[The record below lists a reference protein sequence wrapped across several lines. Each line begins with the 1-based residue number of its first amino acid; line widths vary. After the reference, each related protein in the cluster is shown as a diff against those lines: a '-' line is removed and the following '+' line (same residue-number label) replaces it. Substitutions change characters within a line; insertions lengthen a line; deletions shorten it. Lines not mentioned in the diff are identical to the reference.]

1 MLHKSKGVYRF
12 QNKATFNVEQGL
24 SPIILAYLKQL
35 LKAKDSDGF
44 GVPQYYMRKQAE
56 VMGVESWCDAD
67 FEEAAKLRIKDIKE
81 LIWAFSQTCK
91 DEPDMEAF
99 GLSFNR
105 ANPYSFQRVEGEDGA
120 VRFKIAE
127 REVGAFDSFNVACD
141 LYTERKEAAY
151 RLFGE
156 VYSTLDW

>member
-12 QNKATFNVEQGL
+12 QNKATFSVEQGL

-44 GVPQYYMRKQAE
+44 GVPQYYMRKQAAIQ
-56 VMGVESWCDAD
+56 GVESWCDAD
-67 FEEAAKLRIKDIKE
+67 VEEALKLRIKDIKE

-99 GLSFNR
+99 GLSYDWGDWDS
-105 ANPYSFQRVEGEDGA
+105 PLSFKRVERVE
-120 VRFKIAE
+120 
-127 REVGAFDSFNVACD
+127 GAFDSFNVACD